1 MNRRSS
7 DPQLSR
13 DLASA
18 KPTDGSAPP
27 ASTREPLRAIVNDN
41 SDETN
46 TTSPAPSVASEAP
59 DDLQFRMLRLERQN
73 RWMKLSI
80 VVILLLSGLV
90 ASKALL
96 PSDTIV
102 RQTLMES
109 KELKLLDNDGQP
121 RLFLRM
127 YSRVPVI
134 QLLDANGKPRMSLG
148 LRFDDT
154 PFFDLSDKTGRTRTS
169 IELGPTGEPLIELFD
184 ENGES
189 TTRIR

>member
-1 MNRRSS
+1 M
-7 DPQLSR
+7 
-13 DLASA
+13 
-18 KPTDGSAPP
+18 G
-27 ASTREPLRAIVNDN
+27 
-41 SDETN
+41 
-46 TTSPAPSVASEAP
+46 
-59 DDLQFRMLRLERQN
+59 RLERQN

-80 VVILLLSGLV
+80 VVVLLLSGFV
-90 ASKALL
+90 ASKILN
-96 PSDTIV
+96 PSNSIV

-127 YSRVPVI
+127 YSKVPVI

-154 PFFDLSDKTGRTRTS
+154 PFFDLSDKTGLTRTS
-169 IELGPTGEPLIELFD
+169 IELGPKGEPLIELFD
-184 ENGES
+184 DNGES

>member
-1 MNRRSS
+1 
-7 DPQLSR
+7 
-13 DLASA
+13 
-18 KPTDGSAPP
+18 
-27 ASTREPLRAIVNDN
+27 VNDN

-46 TTSPAPSVASEAP
+46 TTSPAPSVALETP
-59 DDLQFRMLRLERQN
+59 DDLQFRMGRLERQN

-80 VVILLLSGLV
+80 VVVLLLSGFV
-90 ASKALL
+90 ASKILN
-96 PSDTIV
+96 PSNSIV

-127 YSRVPVI
+127 YSKVPVI

-154 PFFDLSDKTGRTRTS
+154 PFFDLSDKTGLTRTS
-169 IELGPTGEPLIELFD
+169 IELGPKGEPLIELFND
-184 ENGES
+184 NGES